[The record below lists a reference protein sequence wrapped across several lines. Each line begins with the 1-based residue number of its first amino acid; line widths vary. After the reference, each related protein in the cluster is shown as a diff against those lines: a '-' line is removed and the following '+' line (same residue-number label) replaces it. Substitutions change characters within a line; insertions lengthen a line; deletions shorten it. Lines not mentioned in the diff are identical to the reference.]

1 MAVHR
6 VVFRSSKRPDLVAS
20 AGWLYADL
28 LLVLVIVGLGVAST
42 VEDTSDLKKQIIALE
57 ISNSDLKKQIIA
69 LEISNSDLK
78 KQIIALEIS
87 NSDLTNEMSD
97 LKEENS
103 KLQDEL
109 AQAQQK
115 IVELQNLGSESW
127 QLNCREVGLE
137 VDKTVSQSELDAK
150 VSKNIDLAIS
160 NRELNPL
167 FTKVGMVLSYGGY
180 DSESGETTDTGF
192 RSAEKLLPL
201 LQSSPLLQGAEFIS
215 NGARSVRINDTKQY
229 VHIEAVYLKIYL
241 VYKGDPALSHCGVTG
256 S

>member
-1 MAVHR
+1 MTQTRVAVHR

-42 VEDTSDLKKQIIALE
+42 VEDT
-57 ISNSDLKKQIIA
+57 SDLKKQIIA

>member
-1 MAVHR
+1 VTQTRVAVHR

-42 VEDTSDLKKQIIALE
+42 VEDT
-57 ISNSDLKKQIIA
+57 SDLKKQIIA

>member
-1 MAVHR
+1 MTQTRAAVHR

-42 VEDTSDLKKQIIALE
+42 VEDTSE
-57 ISNSDLKKQIIA
+57 
-69 LEISNSDLK
+69 LK

-87 NSDLTNEMSD
+87 NSDLTNQISG

-115 IVELQNLGSESW
+115 ILELQNLGSESW

-229 VHIEAVYLKIYL
+229 VHIESVYLKIYL
-241 VYKGDPALSHCGVTG
+241 VYKGDPALSNCGVTG
-256 S
+256 D